1 MYLKLVNESTL
12 NHNLTKYTF
21 MFSNRKHIF
30 YVSYIAMGVKYY
42 KIFFGES
49 LFREKRCSQTEQI
62 FLTCG
67 LYWPVDHCDAVGN
80 LHLLARNSQS
90 KYHPLCTFPIFIQN
104 NNLNCHMI
112 ITSRVIFNCIRNITL
127 IDFIPIFTH
136 VFLHWM
142 GSKLSTK
149 YF

>member
-90 KYHPLCTFPIFIQN
+90 KYHPLCTFPTNVEKRKRKYVELVVKPGVLLVEIKIV
-104 NNLNCHMI
+104 MI
-112 ITSRVIFNCIRNITL
+112 
-127 IDFIPIFTH
+127 
-136 VFLHWM
+136 
-142 GSKLSTK
+142 
-149 YF
+149 

>member
-42 KIFFGES
+42 KMFFGES
-49 LFREKRCSQTEQI
+49 LFREKRCSHQTEQM

-90 KYHPLCTFPIFIQN
+90 KYHPLCTFPTN
-104 NNLNCHMI
+104 VAK
-112 ITSRVIFNCIRNITL
+112 RK
-127 IDFIPIFTH
+127 
-136 VFLHWM
+136 
-142 GSKLSTK
+142 SK
-149 YF
+149 